1 MTSKQDHV
9 EKKIVKNMR
18 VMHVCTE
25 LSRTG
30 QSGRE
35 VLAALGVAGPATD
48 YFAVRKF
55 PVKGLKEKFNA
66 VPFYLPS
73 QLMSIQSKKGS
84 SNTPV
89 CFRYTRLS
97 S

>member
-1 MTSKQDHV
+1 
-9 EKKIVKNMR
+9 MR
-18 VMHVCTE
+18 TMHVCTE

-66 VPFYLPS
+66 VPFYLPL
-73 QLMSIQSKKGS
+73 QLMSIQSKQGS